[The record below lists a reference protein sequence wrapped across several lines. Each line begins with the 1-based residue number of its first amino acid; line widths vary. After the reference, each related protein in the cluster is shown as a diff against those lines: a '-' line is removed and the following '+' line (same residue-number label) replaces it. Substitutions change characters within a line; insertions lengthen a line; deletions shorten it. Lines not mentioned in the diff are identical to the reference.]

1 MNSRNLGLETFL
13 TKEKNITMQGFILEI
28 IAFDNLVDNDYVFFL
43 NVFWSLTD
51 ENIFLSDAIHSATIE
66 VDEHG
71 TIATAAT
78 VLRMQARCAVF
89 PMNIEFNKPFL
100 FVLQLDETIL
110 FLGRFESPS

>member
-1 MNSRNLGLETFL
+1 
-13 TKEKNITMQGFILEI
+13 MQGFILEI
-28 IAFDNLVDNDYVFFL
+28 IAFDNFVDNDNHNLCFFSL

-51 ENIFLSDAIHSATIE
+51 EDIFLSGAIHSATIE

-89 PMNIEFNKPFL
+89 PINIEFNKPFL